1 MSFYLQATNIPLQF
15 ALLAGENFDASNAA
29 LSNKTSVCRSRS
41 MSTSIPP
48 SETNQNRGKN
58 LPAEPEGFGTFGGVF
73 TPCVL
78 TILGVIMFLRFGYVV
93 GNAGLWNTLLIL
105 IAAKVITVLTA
116 MSLSAIATNTKVEGG
131 GAYFLI
137 SRSLGVEF
145 GGAIGIVFFFAQAIS
160 VAMYVIG
167 FTEALVALLDA
178 DPWFKTLAVLANLVV
193 FACVYIGAGWTI
205 KVQYFILATLVLSL
219 ISFFAGA
226 VDSFSWINVTQNL
239 EPSYGV
245 SESGNSES
253 MFTMFALFF
262 PAVTGIMA
270 GANMSGDLKA
280 PSKSIPTGTLWA
292 IVVTAVVYAVM
303 GLFLA
308 GCTSAEIL
316 QTNTMIVGDISL
328 WPVLITA
335 GVFAATL
342 SSALGSMMGAPRILQ
357 ALARDEIFPRLKMF
371 RMGSGASSEPRRATI
386 LTFIISTLCILAA
399 DLNTIAPLI
408 TMAFMITYGTINLAT
423 FYEGITGNPSY
434 RPTFRYSHWSF
445 SLLGTIG
452 CATVMLLINAK
463 WAVLST
469 LLMSG
474 IWFFIYRKQVESR
487 WGDLNSGLLFE
498 RTRKNLLR
506 LNRTLYHPKNWRPI
520 ILTMCGAGRGRL
532 NLAVLGHW
540 LTSGNG
546 ILNLGQVIQGDVEN
560 RIDRI
565 SNQEELLEKFISD
578 EELDAFPNV
587 VAAPTLTEGIEYLVQ
602 CSGLGALRP
611 NTLLL
616 GWPNE
621 EGKAEPLVA
630 SLRIIAAL
638 RRNIVIAR
646 LPDDDIDPHL
656 APPGTIDVWWRG
668 HKNGELML
676 LLAHLL
682 KQNPKWRNRTIRLMR
697 VVPSEDARADVLQHL
712 QTLATESRI
721 DVVPEVFVSEQ
732 PVHVIGKQSKDA
744 AFVFLGF
751 ELPREGHEAKFYQQ
765 MERFTERIPR
775 AVLISSIGN
784 MKLSS

>member
-1 MSFYLQATNIPLQF
+1 MS
-15 ALLAGENFDASNAA
+15 
-29 LSNKTSVCRSRS
+29 
-41 MSTSIPP
+41 STSLPEP
-48 SETNQNRGKN
+48 SPSRGRN
-58 LPAEPEGFGTFGGVF
+58 PSAVATGFGTFGGVF

-93 GNAGLWNTLLIL
+93 GNAGLLNTLLIL
-105 IAAKVITVLTA
+105 AAAKIITILTA
-116 MSLSAIATNTKVEGG
+116 VSLSAIATNTKVEGG

-167 FTEALVALLDA
+167 FTEALVAILDA
-178 DPWFKTLAVLANLVV
+178 EPWFKLLAVLANAVV

-205 KVQYFILATLVLSL
+205 KVQYFILGTLVLSL
-219 ISFFAGA
+219 FSFFSGA
-226 VDSFSWINVTQNL
+226 VDSFSWINVSQNMK
-239 EPSYGV
+239 PSYG
-245 SESGNSES
+245 NNES

-270 GANMSGDLKA
+270 GANMSGDLKE
-280 PSKSIPTGTLWA
+280 PSKSIPSGTLWA
-292 IVVTAVVYAVM
+292 IGVTAIVYAVM

-308 GCTSAEIL
+308 GCSSPEIL
-316 QTNTMIVGDISL
+316 QTNTLIVGDISL

-357 ALARDEIFPRLKMF
+357 ALARDSIFPRLGMF
-371 RMGSGASSEPRRATI
+371 RVGSGANSEPRRATI
-386 LTFIISTLCILAA
+386 LTFVISTLCILAA

-423 FYEGITGNPSY
+423 FYEGITRNPSY
-434 RPTFRYSHWSF
+434 RPTFRYSHWSI
-445 SLLGTIG
+445 SLLGAIG
-452 CATVMLLINAK
+452 CGTVMLLINPS
-463 WAVLST
+463 WAVLSI
-469 LLMSG
+469 LMMG
-474 IWFFIYRKQVESR
+474 AIWFFIYRKQVESQ

-506 LNRTLYHPKNWRPI
+506 LEQSLYHPKNWRPI
-520 ILTMCGAGRGRL
+520 VLAMCGGGRSRL

-540 LTSGNG
+540 LTSENG
-546 ILNLGQVIQGDVEN
+546 ILNLGQVIQGEVEN

-565 SNQEELLEKFISD
+565 SNQEELLEKFIED
-578 EELDAFPNV
+578 EQLTAFPNV
-587 VAAPTLTEGIEYLVQ
+587 VASPTLTEGIEYLVQ

-616 GWPNE
+616 GWPDAE
-621 EGKAEPLVA
+621 AKAEPLVA

-646 LPDDDIDPHL
+646 LTDDGIAPHR
-656 APPGTIDVWWRG
+656 AAPGTIDVWWRG

-676 LLAHLL
+676 MLAHLL
-682 KQNPKWRNRTIRLMR
+682 KQNRAWRNRSIRLMR
-697 VVPSEDARADVLQHL
+697 VVPNEEGKTEVLKHL
-712 QTLATESRI
+712 ETLATESRI
-721 DVVPEVFVSEQ
+721 EVETEVFVSEQ

-744 AFVFLGF
+744 ALVFLGF
-751 ELPREGHEAKFYQQ
+751 ELPPEGREGSFYQQ
-765 MERFTERIPR
+765 MEKFTERIPR
-775 AVLISSIGN
+775 AILVSSIGN
-784 MKLSS
+784 VRLNS

>member
-1 MSFYLQATNIPLQF
+1 
-15 ALLAGENFDASNAA
+15 
-29 LSNKTSVCRSRS
+29 
-41 MSTSIPP
+41 MSTSPIA
-48 SETNQNRGKN
+48 ETNQSRGRN
-58 LPAEPEGFGTFGGVF
+58 PPEASTGFGTFGGVF

-93 GNAGLWNTLLIL
+93 GNAGLLNALLIL
-105 IAAKVITVLTA
+105 AAAKVITVLTSI
-116 MSLSAIATNTKVEGG
+116 SLSAIATNTKVEGG

-145 GGAIGIVFFFAQAIS
+145 GGAIGIVFFIAQAIS

-167 FTEALVALLDA
+167 FTEALVVLLDA
-178 DPWFKTLAVLANLVV
+178 DPWFKTLAVAANLVV
-193 FACVYIGAGWTI
+193 FVCVYIGAGWTI

-226 VDSFSWINVTQNL
+226 VNSFTWINVSQNL
-239 EPSYGV
+239 KPSYG
-245 SESGNSES
+245 GDES

-270 GANMSGDLKA
+270 GANMSGDLKN
-280 PSKSIPTGTLWA
+280 PSKSIPSGTLWA
-292 IVVTAVVYAVM
+292 IGVTAVVYAVM

-371 RMGSGASSEPRRATI
+371 RVGSGASSEPRRATI

-408 TMAFMITYGTINLAT
+408 TMAFMITYGTINIAT
-423 FYEGITGNPSY
+423 FYEGITRNPSY
-434 RPTFRYSHWSF
+434 RPTFRYSHWSI
-445 SLLGTIG
+445 SLLGAIG
-452 CATVMLLINAK
+452 CATVMLLINPT

-469 LLMSG
+469 LIMAA

-506 LNRTLYHPKNWRPI
+506 LERSLYHPKNWRPI
-520 ILTMCGAGRGRL
+520 VLAMCGGGRSRL
-532 NLAVLGHW
+532 NLAVLGNW

-546 ILNLGQVIQGDVEN
+546 ILNLGQIIQGDVEN

-565 SNQEELLEKFISD
+565 SNQEELLEKFIVD
-578 EELDAFPNV
+578 EKLDAFPNV

-616 GWPNE
+616 GWPDAE
-621 EGKAEPLVA
+621 TKAEPLVA

-646 LPDDDIDPHL
+646 LADDGIEPHL
-656 APPGTIDVWWRG
+656 AAPGTIDVWWRG

-676 LLAHLL
+676 MLAHLL
-682 KQNPKWRNRTIRLMR
+682 KQNRAWRNRSIRLMR
-697 VVPSEDARADVLQHL
+697 VVPNEEAKAEVLKHL
-712 QTLATESRI
+712 ETLAADSRI
-721 DVVPEVFVSEQ
+721 NVETEVFVSEQ
-732 PVHVIGKQSKDA
+732 AVHVIGKQSKDA

-751 ELPREGHEAKFYQQ
+751 ELPPEGQEGRFYQQ

-775 AVLISSIGN
+775 AILVSSIGN
-784 MKLSS
+784 VKLSS